1 MEPRFGAFGFS
12 SGWLPGRPWPV
23 GLWGPG
29 PCFAPAWALFQP
41 FEKKLA
47 PQKMARGRGA
57 GRRHFGGKTPRV
69 RVVCTPS
76 SPAAAAAPVEEA
88 APATATVQQALS
100 PQKRQWNGSDLTL
113 GGICKRCCRLITA
126 YNKAREELE
135 QLEAAAADDD
145 AKLQEAQQMV
155 AAKLAAVKDCEAQIK
170 RGYFQEFNPD
180 TAMASR
186 RKSKKRKSG
195 PLHNTGATDESA
207 TEGGAASSAGLGAP
221 SAAAARGSGRG
232 GSGGGLTF
240 G

>member
-1 MEPRFGAFGFS
+1 
-12 SGWLPGRPWPV
+12 
-23 GLWGPG
+23 
-29 PCFAPAWALFQP
+29 
-41 FEKKLA
+41 
-47 PQKMARGRGA
+47 
-57 GRRHFGGKTPRV
+57 
-69 RVVCTPS
+69 
-76 SPAAAAAPVEEA
+76 
-88 APATATVQQALS
+88 
-100 PQKRQWNGSDLTL
+100 
-113 GGICKRCCRLITA
+113 
-126 YNKAREELE
+126 
-135 QLEAAAADDD
+135 
-145 AKLQEAQQMV
+145 MV

-232 GSGGGLTF
+232 GLNGRKRGPLTPCLTF

>member
-1 MEPRFGAFGFS
+1 M
-12 SGWLPGRPWPV
+12 LPPP
-23 GLWGPG
+23 P
-29 PCFAPAWALFQP
+29 
-41 FEKKLA
+41 
-47 PQKMARGRGA
+47 
-57 GRRHFGGKTPRV
+57 
-69 RVVCTPS
+69 
-76 SPAAAAAPVEEA
+76 
-88 APATATVQQALS
+88 
-100 PQKRQWNGSDLTL
+100 DLTL

-135 QLEAAAADDD
+135 QLEAAAAADD

-207 TEGGAASSAGLGAP
+207 TGGGAACVP
-221 SAAAARGSGRG
+221 
-232 GSGGGLTF
+232 
-240 G
+240 

>member
-1 MEPRFGAFGFS
+1 
-12 SGWLPGRPWPV
+12 
-23 GLWGPG
+23 
-29 PCFAPAWALFQP
+29 
-41 FEKKLA
+41 
-47 PQKMARGRGA
+47 
-57 GRRHFGGKTPRV
+57 
-69 RVVCTPS
+69 
-76 SPAAAAAPVEEA
+76 
-88 APATATVQQALS
+88 
-100 PQKRQWNGSDLTL
+100 
-113 GGICKRCCRLITA
+113 
-126 YNKAREELE
+126 
-135 QLEAAAADDD
+135 
-145 AKLQEAQQMV
+145 MV

-207 TEGGAASSAGLGAP
+207 TEGSGAASSAGLGAP